1 MYKLLIADD
10 EAIIRKGLRNSINWN
25 ELNIKIVGEAE
36 DGEIALKLASKLNPH
51 IIMLDI
57 CMPFLNGLELIK
69 QLKEANQKCIIII
82 ITGYDQFEYMH
93 EALKLKVF
101 DYILKP
107 VNKENLE
114 DTISKVIQELNK
126 MEQKRNYLD
135 WTNKQVD
142 ENLNALRQSFLDN
155 WLKGKLTC
163 KNVNE
168 ELNFLKINFEES
180 IGIIVIKV
188 VENFKLELYVKKWD
202 EKLLHF
208 AVINIAYDLL
218 KEFKPVVT
226 FIDEDGNIIIFTNKF
241 GNVNSN
247 WYDMGNK
254 IEEKIYYY
262 LGYIVVIEQN
272 KILNGIDGVE
282 KSYKKLVNGI
292 NKKTQYKPVVLLT
305 MRYIDANYCVNDLNL
320 QNVADQF
327 NVSPSYLSKLLKQ
340 ETGTSFS
347 DYLTNTRIKKAICF
361 MEDPRIKIYEIAES
375 VGYSNQHYFCK
386 AFKKVIGFSPTEY
399 RGGNYN

>member
-25 ELNIKIVGEAE
+25 ELNIEIIGEAE
-36 DGEIALKLASKLNPH
+36 DGEIALKLASEMEPH

-69 QLKEANQKCIIII
+69 KLKEANQKCLIII

-107 VNKENLE
+107 VNRENLK
-114 DTISKVIQELNK
+114 DTISKVVQELSK
-126 MEQKRNYLD
+126 IEQKRNYLD

-155 WLKGKLTC
+155 WLKGKLTYQ
-163 KNVNE
+163 KIVE

-180 IGIIVIKV
+180 IGIIAIKV
-188 VENFKLELYVKKWD
+188 VEKFKLELYIKNWD
-202 EKLLHF
+202 KELLNF

-218 KEFKPVVT
+218 KEFEPVVT
-226 FIDEDGNIIIFTNKF
+226 LIDEHSNIIIFTNKF
-241 GNVNSN
+241 NDSKWCDIGNE
-247 WYDMGNK
+247 
-254 IEEKIYYY
+254 IEENIYNFLHYM
-262 LGYIVVIEQN
+262 VVVEQN
-272 KILNGIDGVE
+272 KALNGIAGVE
-282 KSYKKLVNGI
+282 NCYKELVYNI

-305 MRYIDANYCVNDLNL
+305 IKYINANYRVNDLNL
-320 QNVADQF
+320 QNVAEKF
-327 NVSPSYLSKLLKQ
+327 NVSPSYLSKLLKH
-340 ETGTSFS
+340 ETGISFS

-361 MEDPRIKIYEIAES
+361 MEDPRTKIYEVAES

-399 RGGNYN
+399 RGGNYS

>member
-25 ELNIKIVGEAE
+25 ELNIEIVGEAE
-36 DGEIALKLASKLNPH
+36 DGEIALKLASELNPH

-69 QLKEANQKCIIII
+69 RLKEANQKCIIII

-107 VNKENLE
+107 VNRENLK
-114 DTISKVIQELNK
+114 DTISKVVQELSK

-163 KNVNE
+163 QKVME

-180 IGIIVIKV
+180 IGIIAIKV
-188 VENFKLELYVKKWD
+188 VEKFKLELYIKNWD
-202 EKLLHF
+202 KELLHF

-226 FIDEDGNIIIFTNKF
+226 FIDEDSNIIIFTNKVNNSKWCDI
-241 GNVNSN
+241 GNE
-247 WYDMGNK
+247 
-254 IEEKIYYY
+254 IEEKIYCY
-262 LGYIVVIEQN
+262 LHYIVVIEQN

-282 KSYKKLVNGI
+282 NSYKEVVHNI
-292 NKKTQYKPVVLLT
+292 NKKTQYKPVILLT
-305 MRYIDANYCVNDLNL
+305 MKYIDINYRVNDLNL

-340 ETGTSFS
+340 ETGISFS

-361 MEDPRIKIYEIAES
+361 MEDPRMKIYEVAES

-399 RGGNYN
+399 RGGNYS